1 MTAMHESEYFD
12 LKKTERLACLNL
24 TLGAFDHLCKSL
36 RDRLKRESTIPAED
50 IRGAIELIIQYPFL
64 GGEKGSLKLLQ
75 SQKALIGMTV
85 YKEIKELTKGLS
97 EMELHKRQEESELE
111 KNRKMREKE
120 ESSMQK
126 VVTTRNNEV
135 WAIDYL
141 FIKILGCL
149 FTICVVYDPFNQ
161 GYLAIEVSETATA
174 ELAKRAVRKAI
185 KYAKTKPKR
194 FILSDNGKQFIS
206 LSYREF
212 LDMLRIAPQTIPV
225 GKPWYNGALE
235 SGNRDLRKVI
245 YTVGIYLACEN
256 TAITMPGSSRA
267 AIHSFLQ
274 TCCRH
279 ARRIINEEIV
289 RKKFKTTPLK
299 VAQDQILQEQQK
311 MSAFKEKKIIERK
324 RRMKK
329 FKKKRGRKSK
339 TLEDK
344 VRSQWKKIAKDLSF
358 EKLFAFNE
366 LINSR
371 YQIIQK

>member
-1 MTAMHESEYFD
+1 MTAIHENEYFD
-12 LKKTERLACLNL
+12 LNKIERLACLNL
-24 TLGAFDHLCKSL
+24 TLEAFNHLSKSL
-36 RDRLKRESTIPAED
+36 RDRFKRESIIPAVD

-64 GGEKGSLKLLQ
+64 GGEKGSLKLLE
-75 SQKALIGMTV
+75 SQKALIGSTV
-85 YKEIKELTKGLS
+85 YKEIKELIIGLS
-97 EMELHKRQEESELE
+97 EMELHKRQEKSELE

-120 ESSMQK
+120 ESLIKK
-126 VVTTRNNEV
+126 VVTTSINEV
-135 WAIDYL
+135 WAIDFLY
-141 FIKILGCL
+141 IKILGCL
-149 FTICVVYDPFNQ
+149 YTICVVYDPFNQ

-174 ELAKRAVRKAI
+174 ELAKSAVRKAI

-212 LDMLRIAPQTIPV
+212 LDMLSVAPQTIPV

-245 YTVGIYLACEN
+245 YTVGIYLACKN
-256 TAITMPGSSRA
+256 TAITRPGSSRA
-267 AIHSFLQ
+267 VIHSFLQ
-274 TCCRH
+274 TCCQH
-279 ARRIINEEIV
+279 AQRIINEEIV

-299 VAQDQILQEQQK
+299 VAQDQVQEEQQK
-311 MSAFKEKKIIERK
+311 MNAFKVKKIIERK
-324 RRMKK
+324 RRMKE
-329 FKKKRGRKSK
+329 FKKKRSRKSK

-344 VRSQWKKIAKDLSF
+344 VRSQWKKIVRDLSF